1 MNQTEIMLGQL
12 SAGELQNLACD
23 LLHRLY
29 QDWGVIHKSGGV
41 EGTNKTRKGTPDA
54 WCERDDGTLVYI
66 QATSDRAKGKIL
78 GDLEKSIEELKKNNK
93 NQEAL
98 CIAFLSFDPQS
109 EEIEKC
115 KKLANA
121 NGCEFRYY
129 SNSEISKILEAKYPP
144 LAAKYLKIQTD
155 LKQQKKT
162 FELKK
167 DIGIPPQT
175 AKKMN
180 DRLWKHTSD
189 ELPYTLEHIL
199 KFFNTLKKMNKT
211 SRQFFAS
218 IVDLS
223 EPMRIEDHKMI
234 VPAQEL
240 ENALNIFP
248 HEVQNQMNI
257 IEKYKLGRIEHE
269 EHPVNIIVWAADWPL
284 LSDLKFYCEEEGIN
298 LKEIIV
304 NLNFSLID

>member
-1 MNQTEIMLGQL
+1 MNQIEIMLAQL
-12 SAGELQNLACD
+12 SAGELQNLACE
-23 LLHRLY
+23 LLRYLY
-29 QDWGVIHKSGGV
+29 QDWGAIHKSGGV

-54 WCERDDGTLVYI
+54 WCERVDGTLVYI
-66 QATSDRAKGKIL
+66 QATSDRAKGKVL
-78 GDLEKSIEELKKNNK
+78 GDLKKSIEELKKNNK
-93 NQEAL
+93 NQNAL

-115 KKLANA
+115 KKFANA
-121 NGCEFRYY
+121 NGCEFIFY
-129 SNSEISKILEAKYPP
+129 SNAQISKILETKYPS

-155 LKQQKKT
+155 LKQKQT

-175 AKKMN
+175 AKKIN
-180 DRLWKHTSD
+180 DRLWKLSTD
-189 ELPYTLEHIL
+189 ELLSTLEDIL

-223 EPMRIEDHKMI
+223 EPMHGMEDHKMT

-240 ENALNIFP
+240 ENALYIP
-248 HEVQNQMNI
+248 PQTIKNQMNI
-257 IEKYKLGRIEHE
+257 IEKYKLGHIEHE
-269 EHPVNIIVWAADWPL
+269 EYPVSINVWAANWPL
-284 LSDLKFYCEEEGIN
+284 LYDFKFYCEEEGIN
-298 LKEIIV
+298 IKDIIV
-304 NLNFSLID
+304 DLNFSLID